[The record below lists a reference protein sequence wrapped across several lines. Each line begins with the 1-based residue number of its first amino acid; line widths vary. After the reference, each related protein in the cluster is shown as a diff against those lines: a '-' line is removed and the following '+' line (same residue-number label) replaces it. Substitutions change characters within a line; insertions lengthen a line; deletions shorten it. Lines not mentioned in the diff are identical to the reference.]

1 MNITRFKNIVF
12 DSRTIVP
19 AVFVLS
25 GAAKMYSD
33 YKIAKPEKKKSI
45 FIKDAT
51 ILTGSAVASLGMYY
65 LIKKTPGYEVINNII
80 KISSKGVEKIKNTEF
95 IKNKVIPKIAFL
107 YKPVTATGN
116 AVKYSLNS
124 IERAIKD
131 CIGGALMTLSAFGGA
146 LGANEILTKLIFR
159 KHKNLNN
166 TEKTTITTEQ
176 LKKDYTNPELI
187 SVSSVGPTMGKELFK
202 NSLLA
207 VTLAFLGIVAYLS
220 FRFRFDYAL
229 AAILGVLHD
238 VIFVCGIFSILGIFY
253 NVQID
258 GLFITAIL
266 TVIGFSV
273 HDTIVVFDRIRENL
287 RYYSKKMSFGE
298 IVDAS
303 VNQTL
308 TRSINTSLT
317 TLITL
322 LALYFF
328 GGVTTKDFVLCMIL
342 GIAIGTYSS
351 IFFCSMLVD
360 FWNDKRAA

>member
-1 MNITRFKNIVF
+1 MINT
-12 DSRTIVP
+12 
-19 AVFVLS
+19 
-25 GAAKMYSD
+25 G
-33 YKIAKPEKKKSI
+33 KKHLVHVVKYRWWWMLLT
-45 FIKDAT
+45 T
-51 ILTGSAVASLGMYY
+51 ILLVPGIIAMIYSSVTYANHTPLKVGIDYTGGTILQYGLEQKLNNSDVT
-65 LIKKTPGYEVINNII
+65 KTRDKLEKVGIENPYIQILNVNNSQQENTKSNINSIISIRTKFIDKDSNTTEVI
-80 KISSKGVEKIKNTEF
+80 T
-95 IKNKVIPKIAFL
+95 
-107 YKPVTATGN
+107 
-116 AVKYSLNS
+116 
-124 IERAIKD
+124 D
-131 CIGGALMTLSAFGGA
+131 
-146 LGANEILTKLIFR
+146 
-159 KHKNLNN
+159 
-166 TEKTTITTEQ
+166 Q
-176 LKKDYTNPELI
+176 LKNEYQNPELI

-202 NSLLA
+202 NSLIA

-238 VIFVCGIFSILGIFY
+238 VVFVVGVFSILGLVY

-322 LALYFF
+322 LALYLW

-360 FWNDKRAA
+360 FWNDKKVAVPSAQ

>member
-1 MNITRFKNIVF
+1 MINT
-12 DSRTIVP
+12 
-19 AVFVLS
+19 
-25 GAAKMYSD
+25 G
-33 YKIAKPEKKKSI
+33 KKHLVHVVKYRWWWMLLT
-45 FIKDAT
+45 T
-51 ILTGSAVASLGMYY
+51 ILLVPGIIAMIYSSVTYANHAPLKVGIDYTGGTILQYGLEQKLNNSDVT
-65 LIKKTPGYEVINNII
+65 KTRNKLEKVGIENPYIQILNVNNSQQENTKSNINSIISIRTKFIDKDSNTTEVI
-80 KISSKGVEKIKNTEF
+80 T
-95 IKNKVIPKIAFL
+95 
-107 YKPVTATGN
+107 
-116 AVKYSLNS
+116 
-124 IERAIKD
+124 D
-131 CIGGALMTLSAFGGA
+131 
-146 LGANEILTKLIFR
+146 
-159 KHKNLNN
+159 
-166 TEKTTITTEQ
+166 Q
-176 LKKDYTNPELI
+176 LKSEYQNPELI

-202 NSLLA
+202 NSLIA

-229 AAILGVLHD
+229 AAILGVFHD
-238 VIFVCGIFSILGIFY
+238 VIFVVGVFSILGLLY

-322 LALYFF
+322 LALYLW

-360 FWNDKRAA
+360 FWNDKQQKQIKTVA

>member
-1 MNITRFKNIVF
+1 MNWEIRKVKTMIN
-12 DSRTIVP
+12 T
-19 AVFVLS
+19 
-25 GAAKMYSD
+25 G
-33 YKIAKPEKKKSI
+33 KKHLVHVVKYRWWWMLLT
-45 FIKDAT
+45 T
-51 ILTGSAVASLGMYY
+51 ILLVPGIIAMIYSSVTYANHAPLKVGIDYTGGTILQYGLEQKLNNSDVT
-65 LIKKTPGYEVINNII
+65 KTRNKLEKVGIENPYIQILNVNNSQQENTKSNINSIISIRTKFIDKDSNTTEVI
-80 KISSKGVEKIKNTEF
+80 T
-95 IKNKVIPKIAFL
+95 
-107 YKPVTATGN
+107 
-116 AVKYSLNS
+116 
-124 IERAIKD
+124 D
-131 CIGGALMTLSAFGGA
+131 
-146 LGANEILTKLIFR
+146 
-159 KHKNLNN
+159 
-166 TEKTTITTEQ
+166 Q
-176 LKKDYTNPELI
+176 LKSEYQNPELI

-202 NSLLA
+202 NSLIA

-229 AAILGVLHD
+229 AAILGVFHD
-238 VIFVCGIFSILGIFY
+238 VIFVVGVFSILGLLY

-322 LALYFF
+322 LALYLW

-360 FWNDKRAA
+360 FWNDKQQKQVKTVA